1 MWRAMVLCVCMC
13 LCVCAWLQVLLQHGK
28 KLVQEGAL
36 TALASVADCSN
47 QLFIKYYDTVMP
59 LLLTIL
65 VNANDK
71 VRQLYCLSKLAQL
84 YACPISSV
92 SMFLFDHCILVVV
105 LMQAHWLLRGKAL
118 ECISLVGMAVG
129 RDRFR
134 ADAQR
139 VLQWLQALQA
149 TELEADDPTLGY
161 MQQVGTGQGR
171 TAFRLANFATHGDF

>member
-1 MWRAMVLCVCMC
+1 MCVC
-13 LCVCAWLQVLLQHGK
+13 LQVLLQHGK

-36 TALASVADCSN
+36 TAMASVADCSN

-59 LLLTIL
+59 LLLSIL
-65 VNANDK
+65 VGANDK
-71 VRQLYCLSKLAQL
+71 VCEGAGRREGAAASQAHGGAPRLQRVGSRLAAQGTATAL
-84 YACPISSV
+84 PQRWLACSHVLATCACPLPPCV
-92 SMFLFDHCILVVV
+92 CVRV
-105 LMQAHWLLRGKAL
+105 QAHRLLRGKAL

-139 VLQWLQALQA
+139 VLQWLQALQS

-161 MQQVGTGQGR
+161 MLQVR
-171 TAFRLANFATHGDF
+171 A